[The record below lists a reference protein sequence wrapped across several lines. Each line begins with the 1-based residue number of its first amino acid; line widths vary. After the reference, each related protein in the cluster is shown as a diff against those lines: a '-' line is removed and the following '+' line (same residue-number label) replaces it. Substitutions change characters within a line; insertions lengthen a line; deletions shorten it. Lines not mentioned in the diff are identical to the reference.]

1 MLVMASGFCENCCR
15 QLKNILVYLRK
26 VCREFEQKLRD
37 VFRELSQCTCF
48 RNTPESRFLRRKTH
62 DSSSLHLLCDDENQL
77 LNQESL
83 RTLSRLASS
92 DNADLQTTAALYYLH
107 VSHHLKSP
115 LPDAFMEPV
124 VALLLS
130 TDLDVQKTI
139 TLSLVN
145 LLAKNKVCKE
155 MVIEM
160 GTLVPLLELF
170 RSSDAAAQCHACACV
185 TLLASSE
192 PQSEA
197 VMVDGIMPL
206 LALAKSYEPQEQQN
220 ATWALL
226 HLTQSDWSRRVL
238 CDVGVVPV
246 LVLLLQSSDS
256 QVQFY
261 SCAALCNITAVREHH
276 PKVMSIGG
284 HFLLKS
290 LLTLVS
296 SSVEK
301 NSTQACRCLQTLSK
315 NVLIQEQLM
324 ELDCVLPLKALL
336 KKSSSAWRESAVTLL
351 SSLSAHPSNND
362 VLVSKGLLDDIGQL
376 LHHPT
381 SVIITHGCRIIS
393 DLCVSSAGQ
402 QAATESPCVPGLL
415 GALLSPSLSGETSLR
430 VTSCLHQLMT
440 CDALKSKLSA
450 TITSEQVSRL
460 VKMSGQTLNPQLSH
474 DSASIIGSLEMT
486 EDTVR
491 LLRPHY
497 VTVLDF
503 LLAFLK
509 SKDVEWQQLAVVT
522 VSNLEKDGGFS
533 SLLAGSVLEAE
544 LREVTRRML
553 HAIEP
558 LSPPSIHP

>member
-1 MLVMASGFCENCCR
+1 MASGFCENCCR

-62 DSSSLHLLCDDENQL
+62 DSSSLHLLC
-77 LNQESL
+77 
-83 RTLSRLASS
+83 
-92 DNADLQTTAALYYLH
+92 
-107 VSHHLKSP
+107 VKSP

-124 VALLLS
+124 MALLLS
-130 TDLDVQKTI
+130 PDLDVQKTI

-155 MVIEM
+155 LVIEM

-170 RSSDAAAQCHACACV
+170 RSTDAAARCHACACV

-192 PQSEA
+192 PRSEA

-226 HLTQSDWSRRVL
+226 HLTQS
-238 CDVGVVPV
+238 
-246 LVLLLQSSDS
+246 
-256 QVQFY
+256 
-261 SCAALCNITAVREHH
+261 
-276 PKVMSIGG
+276 
-284 HFLLKS
+284 
-290 LLTLVS
+290 
-296 SSVEK
+296 
-301 NSTQACRCLQTLSK
+301 
-315 NVLIQEQLM
+315 VLIQEQLM

-336 KKSSSAWRESAVTLL
+336 KKSSPAWRESAVMLL
-351 SSLSAHPSNND
+351 SSLSAHPPNND
-362 VLVSKGLLDDIGQL
+362 VLVSEGLLDDIGQL

-393 DLCVSSAGQ
+393 DLCLSSAGQ

-491 LLRPHY
+491 FLRPHY

-503 LLAFLK
+503 LSAFLK

-544 LREVTRRML
+544 LQEVQTPTGETRRML